1 MLILQNIDKTFGATR
16 AVRDVTLEA
25 GPGAVLGLVGENGA
39 GKSTLIKI
47 AGGIVRQDHG
57 LVTLDGASVSGL
69 DPAAALARGIASVF
83 QELTLVRSLT
93 VAENLGLSA
102 PPKRAWWTID
112 RRRLESQGQAMLD
125 SYNVRVEA
133 SATVA
138 DLPLGHQQMIE
149 IVRGVHRRPR
159 VLLLDEATAAL
170 GAAEVDWLARIIDAE
185 RARGAIVLF
194 ISHRWEEITAFC
206 QRVAVMRN
214 GELVAVSNV
223 GDISRDK
230 AVELMTGARLGGM
243 FPKKLPSM
251 GKQLLEA
258 RGLTSNVLRGVDVD
272 LAAGE
277 ILGIGGLVGQGQ
289 DALLK
294 TLFGDHPL
302 RAGTVAI
309 DGRQCRLAS
318 PRQAIAQRIAY
329 VPQERKTEGLLLQKS
344 VAANLSYAILGKL
357 SRFGGLIDR
366 QAERKIVDDAIG
378 RLKIRATSGA
388 QAVGDLSGG
397 NQQKV
402 VVQKWLL
409 TKPAIL
415 LLNDVTRGVDI
426 ATKTQIYGMIAELAA
441 SGMAVILYSTDA
453 HELVELAYR
462 VLVMVDGG
470 VRAELSGDQ
479 LSAEAIVRASLS
491 VEGNHA
497 AAA

>member
-47 AGGIVRQDHG
+47 AGGIVRQDRG
-57 LVTLDGASVSGL
+57 QVTLDGASVSGL

-112 RRRLESQGQAMLD
+112 RRRLENQAQAMLD
-125 SYNVRVEA
+125 SYNVRVQA

-138 DLPLGHQQMIE
+138 DLPLGQQQMVE

-194 ISHRWEEITAFC
+194 ISHRWEEIAAFC

-214 GELVAVSNV
+214 GKLVAVSNV
-223 GDISRDK
+223 EDISHDK
-230 AVELMTGARLGGM
+230 AVELMTGTHFGGM
-243 FPKKLPSM
+243 FPNKSPSL
-251 GKQLLEA
+251 GKRLLKA
-258 RGLTSNVLRGVDVD
+258 RGLTSKVLRGVDLD
-272 LAAGE
+272 LAVGE

-294 TLFGDHPL
+294 SLFGDHPL
-302 RAGTVAI
+302 RSGTVAI
-309 DGRQCRLAS
+309 DGRQCRLTS

-344 VAANLSYAILGKL
+344 VAANLSYAILAKL
-357 SRFGGLIDR
+357 SRLGGLIDR

-378 RLKIRATSGA
+378 HLKIRATSGV
-388 QAVGDLSGG
+388 QAVADLSGG

-462 VLVMVDGG
+462 VLVMVDGRIR
-470 VRAELSGDQ
+470 VELSGSQ